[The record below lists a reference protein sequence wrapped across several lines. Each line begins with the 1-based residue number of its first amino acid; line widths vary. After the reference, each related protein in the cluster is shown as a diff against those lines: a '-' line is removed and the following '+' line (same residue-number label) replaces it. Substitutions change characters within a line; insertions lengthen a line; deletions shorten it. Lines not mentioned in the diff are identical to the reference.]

1 MRLNRITSTLLLTG
15 AILALAV
22 PMGASADAAA
32 PARSAGASRV
42 ISTAGMQRFNAGG
55 GATVYTNTPGAIG
68 YFGWST
74 GSSAGSVNG
83 VSTPSAATIGQ

>member
-1 MRLNRITSTLLLTG
+1 MRLNQITSTLLLTG
-15 AILALAV
+15 AILALAA
-22 PMGASADAAA
+22 PMSANAAS
-32 PARSAGASRV
+32 PASNAGASRV

-83 VSTPSAATIGQ
+83 VSTPSGATIGQ